1 MFNIYY
7 MKRSIKIT
15 LFVATALMVFGLVSC
30 KKYLDRPLEATITE
44 QDVFANFRN
53 FQGFTEELYHCLPD
67 MSKSTYNNEWNT
79 GDDILSS
86 TNSEGYR
93 LSGEFDRGNY
103 RAWQTGGGGWDN
115 SWLDDNGPNTG
126 NGVRDKGLWPLTWYG
141 IRKTNV
147 GLANLD
153 RLTNASAEEKN
164 VIKGQLL
171 FFRGFFHFQLMSFWG
186 GLPYID
192 TVLSNT
198 AKLELPRLSYRATAL
213 RAAQDLEDAAALL
226 PANWDNVPVGQLTL
240 GLNNKRI
247 TSAVAL
253 AFKGKTLLYAA
264 SPMMNQLETGSNTYD
279 QELCKQAADAF
290 ARMLK
295 ESSEPGGSG
304 ASRFKLLSWDN
315 WSENMFTISNNGK
328 HPGGT
333 EVIFGPPTYDAGSS
347 RWSLVN
353 MFIPPPLGGEAG
365 TSSPAANYVNYFGMA
380 NGLPLDAAGSGYDIA
395 DPWSNRD
402 PRFYKSIVYDG
413 VRMIRGS
420 GNPDFRFAN
429 LFNPKTADDLKSTLR
444 LDNTASRS
452 GYLLRKFTTEG
463 CNSTDNEWNNIN
475 IILPYLRLADVYL
488 MYAEAVLQGYGTPQ
502 SSHAGYITAL
512 EAVNRIRVR
521 ANVPDVDA
529 RFTGSKDAFMGE
541 LMRERAVE
549 LAFEGLRWHD
559 LRRWNLAGEQ
569 KYKDKTVIDFDRGPN
584 GKPINMRERVVVTR
598 VFEAKHKW
606 LPLPNNQV
614 NLYPSFGQNPG
625 W

>member
-1 MFNIYY
+1 
-7 MKRSIKIT
+7 MKPSIKIT
-15 LFVATALMVFGLVSC
+15 LFVGIVLTAFGLASC
-30 KKYLDRPLEATITE
+30 KKYLDRPLAATINE
-44 QDVFANFRN
+44 QDVFANFRS
-53 FQGFTEELYHCLPD
+53 FQGFTEELYSCLPD
-67 MSKSTYNNEWNT
+67 MSKATWNNEWNT

-115 SWLDDNGPNTG
+115 SWLDDNGPNTDNNVKG
-126 NGVRDKGLWPLTWYG
+126 KGLWPLAWYA

-153 RLTNASAEEKN
+153 KLVNATQEEKN

-192 TVLSNT
+192 TVLSSS
-198 AKLELPRLSYRATAL
+198 AKLELPRLSYRETSL
-213 RAAQDLEDAAALL
+213 KAAKDLEDAAALL
-226 PANWDNVPVGQLTL
+226 PDNWDNVPVGQLTL
-240 GLNNKRI
+240 GLNRQRV

-253 AFKGKTLLYAA
+253 GFKGKTLLYAA
-264 SPMMNQLETGSNTYD
+264 SPMMNQEATGSNTYD
-279 QELCKQAADAF
+279 AELCKQAADAF
-290 ARMLK
+290 TRLLK
-295 ESSEPGGSG
+295 NSSEPGGTS

-315 WSENMFTISNNGK
+315 WSENVFTISNNGK

-333 EVIFGPPTYDAGSS
+333 EVLFGPPTYDAGAS

-365 TSSPAANYVNYFGMA
+365 TSSPAANYVNYFGMDD
-380 NGLPLDAAGSGYDIA
+380 GLPLSASPKYNPA
-395 DPWSNRD
+395 DPWTGRD
-402 PRFYKSIVYDG
+402 PRFYKSVVYDG
-413 VRMIRGS
+413 VRMIRGT
-420 GNPDFRFAN
+420 GNAAYQFAN
-429 LFNPKTADDLKSTLR
+429 LYNGGNLR
-444 LDNTASRS
+444 LENTASRS
-452 GYLLRKFTTEG
+452 GYLLRKFTTDG

-475 IILPYLRLADVYL
+475 IIIPYLRLADVYL

-502 SSHAGYITAL
+502 SSHDGYITAV
-512 EAVNRIRVR
+512 EAVNRVR
-521 ANVPDVDA
+521 SRNNTLSLPGVDA
-529 RFTGSKDAFMGE
+529 RYLGSKDAFMSE

-559 LRRWNLAGEQ
+559 LRRWNIAGEKQ
-569 KYKDKTVIDFDRGPN
+569 YKEKTVIDFDRGAN
-584 GKPINMRERVVVTR
+584 GKPVNLRERVVVTR
-598 VFEAKHKW
+598 VYEAKHKW
-606 LPLPNNQV
+606 LPLPNNQT
-614 NLYPSFGQNPG
+614 NLYPAFGQNPG

>member
-1 MFNIYY
+1 
-7 MKRSIKIT
+7 MKRSNKIA
-15 LFVATALMVFGLVSC
+15 LFVATAIMVFGLGAC
-30 KKYLDRPLEATITE
+30 KKYLDRPPEVTLTE

-67 MSKSTYNNEWNT
+67 MSKSTWNNEWNT
-79 GDDILSS
+79 GDDILNS

-93 LSGEFDRGNY
+93 LTGEFDRGNY

-115 SWLDDNGPNTG
+115 SWLDDSGPNTG
-126 NGVRDKGLWPLTWYG
+126 NDVRDKGLWPLSWYG
-141 IRKTNV
+141 IRKANV

-153 RLTNASAEEKN
+153 RLTNATAEERN
-164 VIKGQLL
+164 VLRGQLL

-192 TVLSNT
+192 TVLSST
-198 AKLELPRLSYRATAL
+198 GKLELPRLSYRETSL
-213 RAAQDLEDAAALL
+213 KAAKDFEDAAALL
-226 PANWDNVPVGQLTL
+226 PANWDGTVVGQLTQ

-253 AFKGKTLLYAA
+253 AYKGKTLLYAA

-290 ARMLK
+290 ARMLQG
-295 ESSEPGGSG
+295 SSEPGGSG
-304 ASRFKLLSWDN
+304 ASRFQLLSWNN
-315 WSENMFTISNNGK
+315 WSENVFTISNNGR
-328 HPGGT
+328 HPGGN
-333 EVIFGPPTYDAGSS
+333 EVLFGPPTYNAGSS

-365 TSSPAANYVNYFGMA
+365 ISSPAANYVNYFGMA
-380 NGLPLDAAGSGYDIA
+380 NGLPLEASGSGYDVA

-413 VRMIRGS
+413 VRMIRGT
-420 GNPDFRFAN
+420 GNAAYRFAN
-429 LFNPKTADDLKSTLR
+429 LFNGGNLR

-452 GYLLRKFTTEG
+452 GYLLRKFTTDG
-463 CNSTDNEWNNIN
+463 CNNTDNEWNSLN
-475 IILPYLRLADVYL
+475 IIIPYLRLADVYL
-488 MYAEAVLQGYGTPQ
+488 MYAEAVLHGYGTPQ
-502 SSHAGYITAL
+502 SNHPGYISAL
-512 EAVNRIRVR
+512 DAVNRVR
-521 ANVPDVDA
+521 TRATVPPVDA

-559 LRRWNLAGEQ
+559 LRRWNVAGEQ
-569 KYKDKTVIDFDRGPN
+569 KYKEKTVIDFDRGPD
-584 GKPINMRERVVVTR
+584 GKPINLRERVVVTR
-598 VFEAKHKW
+598 VYEAKHKW

-614 NLYPSFGQNPG
+614 NLYPGFGQNPG